1 MIQLLTPQ
9 EMLRMR
15 PEGAEIKQFVIP
27 DVTSRTL
34 YAIEHYIR
42 LLGLQDYV
50 EIYRD
55 AIHQS
60 ITVKYNVQ
68 VCANI
73 VKPIIEADLDNNN
86 KIVPNNFKIV

>member
-1 MIQLLTPQ
+1 MIQLFTPQ

-27 DVTSRTL
+27 DISPSAL
-34 YAIEHYIR
+34 YAIEHYVR

-60 ITVKYNVQ
+60 ITIRYNVEI
-68 VCANI
+68 CAR
-73 VKPIIEADLDNNN
+73 VAQPILEQNLDRVN
-86 KIVPNNFKIV
+86 KIVPN